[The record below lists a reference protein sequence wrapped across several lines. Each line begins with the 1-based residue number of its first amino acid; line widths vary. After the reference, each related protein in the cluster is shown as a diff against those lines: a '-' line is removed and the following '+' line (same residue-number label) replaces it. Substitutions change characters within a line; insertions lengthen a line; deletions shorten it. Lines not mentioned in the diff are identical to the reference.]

1 MEKLCLCTQQF
12 LAVTAKSEGT
22 NRERIP
28 GNKSNSRYRI
38 LIISTGILV
47 SISLLIL
54 IGRKIYN
61 FLGIVQI
68 NGDQPSRSEASNV
81 NDNVYYEIN

>member
-12 LAVTAKSEGT
+12 LTVTAKSEGT
-22 NRERIP
+22 NRKRIP
-28 GNKSNSRYRI
+28 GNKNNSRYRI

-47 SISLLIL
+47 SISLFIL
-54 IGRKIYN
+54 IGRKIYK

-68 NGDQPSRSEASNV
+68 HGDHPSRSEASNV
-81 NDNVYYEIN
+81 DNVYAEIN